1 MPTATL
7 RLVLGDQLSRGLSS
21 LSDLD
26 PDRDRVLLVE
36 VWDEATYVRHHKKK
50 IAFLFSAM
58 RHFAAALR
66 SEGVAVDYV
75 TLDDP
80 DNSGSFDGEVRRAVA
95 RHGPE
100 RLVVTEPGEWRV
112 REGMRDW
119 EADLGIPVEIRED
132 GRFFCTPAA
141 FADWAE
147 GRKSL
152 RMEYFYREMR
162 RRTGFLIDAGG
173 EPEGGKWNFDQDNRK
188 ALPGDLP
195 VPDVLPVS
203 PDDITSEVLE
213 LVAARFPEHFGS
225 LQPFWFAVTAEQ
237 AEAAFEA
244 FVQERLPNFGD
255 YQDAMAYGEATLF
268 HSVVSQYLNAGL
280 LDPHAVCAR
289 VERAWREGEAP
300 LNAVEGFIRQVLGW
314 REFVRGLYWLK
325 MPDYAERN
333 FFDAQRDLPS
343 FYWTGETEM
352 VCLSEAVSQTR
363 ENAYAHHIQRLMV
376 TGNFALL
383 AGVHPGAVNEWY
395 LVVYADAYQWV
406 ELPNVT
412 GMALFADGGVF
423 ASKPYAASG
432 KYIDRMSNYCK
443 RCRYDVKRQSG
454 DEACPF
460 NFLYWDFVA
469 RNRTKLEKNPR
480 MGLIVKSLQRMKP
493 DKVAAMRKDA
503 KAFLSNLETVGE
515 GQWRDEGP

>member
-36 VWDEATYVRHHKKK
+36 VWEEATYVRHHKKK

-58 RHFAAALR
+58 RHFAEALR
-66 SEGVAVDYV
+66 GEGVAVDYV
-75 TLDDP
+75 SLDDP
-80 DNSGSFDGEVRRAVA
+80 DNSGSFHGEVLRAIA

-119 EADLGIPVEIRED
+119 EADLGIPLEIRED

-195 VPDVLPVS
+195 VPDVLRVS

-255 YQDAMAYGEATLF
+255 YQDALAYGEATLF

-289 VERAWREGEAP
+289 VERAWRDGEAP

-432 KYIDRMSNYCK
+432 KYIDRMSDYCK
-443 RCRYDVKRQSG
+443 RCRYDVKQQSG
-454 DEACPF
+454 DDACPF